1 MASKQQSQRQHRYFP
16 VVIRYSDGETS
27 GNRVFKDEVTE
38 RAGNKLVDVIGI
50 EPATP
55 CLQSRAGKTLTALSG
70 VAYTNCQR
78 NFPLLNCP
86 EVAPNQGEGLRN
98 VEEMISSK

>member
-1 MASKQQSQRQHRYFP
+1 MAKQQSQRQHRYFP

-55 CLQSRAGKTLTALSG
+55 ACKAERVKH
-70 VAYTNCQR
+70 
-78 NFPLLNCP
+78 
-86 EVAPNQGEGLRN
+86 
-98 VEEMISSK
+98 